1 MYLVICIVFPHSSGL
16 KLLALRGAPHQAATI
31 LAMTAAS
38 SAAVEGCAYGVLG
51 ADPRVV
57 EFLCHKLR
65 QIFYSHGAMRL
76 QGPLLRPTD
85 PNDVDAS
92 LNKPVELLARRGS
105 VLRLRE
111 DLCIPFARALSR
123 GGSSTNNMKRFD
135 INKVFTE
142 SDAGL
147 HPKEMLE
154 ASFDIIQ
161 DENTAIPEFLE
172 AESILVLCQAMSLL
186 APKFNESS
194 PAVFKSPIW
203 VLKLTH
209 TRLSDAIMDL
219 MFLPTSEAIRQSCLN
234 IFTAI
239 MSCPPDELY
248 NQRLKPAN
256 NKTREVKG
264 RKIEFLDKCIQ
275 TAVVVDKLPKKS
287 GKRIRAFLSHLLIPQ
302 LDANKGRM
310 VLIHS

>member
-1 MYLVICIVFPHSSGL
+1 
-16 KLLALRGAPHQAATI
+16 
-31 LAMTAAS
+31 MTAAS
-38 SAAVEGCAYGVLG
+38 SAAVEGCAYGLLG

-57 EFLCHKLR
+57 EGLCRKLCD
-65 QIFYSHGAMRL
+65 IFYSHGAMRL

-85 PNDVDAS
+85 PNDADAS

-111 DLCIPFARALSR
+111 DLCIPFARALGR
-123 GGSSTNNMKRFD
+123 GGSSTNNLKRFD

-161 DENTAIPEFLE
+161 DESAAISEFLE
-172 AESILVLCQAMSLL
+172 AESILVLCRAMSLL
-186 APKFNESS
+186 APKFNEASIAVLRS
-194 PAVFKSPIW
+194 PVW
-203 VLKLTH
+203 ELKLTH

-219 MFLPTSEAIRQSCLN
+219 MFLPTSESIRHSCLN

-239 MSCPPDELY
+239 MSCPPPSELC
-248 NQRLKPAN
+248 NQRRTPA
-256 NKTREVKG
+256 KYKIREMKG
-264 RKIEFLDKCIQ
+264 QKIDFLDKCIE
-275 TAVVVDKLPKKS
+275 TAVVVDKLPRKS
-287 GKRIRAFLSHLLIPQ
+287 GKRLRAFLSHFLMPQ
-302 LDANKGRM
+302 LDANKGM
-310 VLIHS
+310 MKH